1 MFQCTNFKHHFHHFD
16 YIVVLVLLSY
26 EQVKFGIVRIILF
39 VYILKI
45 SYEQVIVHNNYYL
58 QHRLHLLNVN

>member
-1 MFQCTNFKHHFHHFD
+1 MFQCTNFKLHFHHFD
-16 YIVVLVLLSY
+16 YIVVLVQLSY
-26 EQVKFGIVRIILF
+26 EQVKFGIVRIMF

-45 SYEQVIVHNNYYL
+45 SYELVIVHNNYYL